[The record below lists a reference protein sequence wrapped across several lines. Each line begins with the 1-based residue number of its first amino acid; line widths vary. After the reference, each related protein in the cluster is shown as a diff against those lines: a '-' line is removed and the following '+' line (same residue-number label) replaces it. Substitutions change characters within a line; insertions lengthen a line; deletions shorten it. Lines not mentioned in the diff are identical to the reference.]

1 MNKKKM
7 TKNLNNFLYLFLFL
21 SFLIIYSA
29 SELGY
34 FDHIKSRRVS
44 LTNEQ
49 IQKFEQDIK
58 NGKEIDISEY
68 YINKDDQYNNR
79 FSELGSKLSLK
90 ISELIKNVL
99 NKSFEILNDFLN
111 G

>member
-1 MNKKKM
+1 M
-7 TKNLNNFLYLFLFL
+7 

-49 IQKFEQDIK
+49 IQKFEQDVK
-58 NGKEIDISEY
+58 DGKPID
-68 YINKDDQYNNR
+68 
-79 FSELGSKLSLK
+79 
-90 ISELIKNVL
+90 L
-99 NKSFEILNDFLN
+99 NKYLIEEDVDYSNSVTKAGTVVSETMNSIMTEGLSSVFEVLKKLF